1 MPRDAAGNNYP
12 VQNASEDT
20 ISIYLMTNIVNTENR
35 YLKKNASAGNHA
47 PIPKGNHK
55 HANTEADIS
64 VAKILQNIKYGCK

>member
-35 YLKKNASAGNHA
+35 YFKRYPPTRPAISHQ
-47 PIPKGNHK
+47 IQVCQ
-55 HANTEADIS
+55 EAFS
-64 VAKILQNIKYGCK
+64 V

>member
-1 MPRDAAGNNYP
+1 
-12 VQNASEDT
+12 
-20 ISIYLMTNIVNTENR
+20 MTNIVNTENR